1 MSKAG
6 PFAMMALVSP
16 ACLSM
21 SCSRFD
27 RPGKTAVLIAAAASA
42 ELISART
49 RFAEVASATTS
60 GKGMGVMA
68 GVGEAVALVVA
79 AAVGAPVSAAGRA
92 VFTSAN
98 ANKTKQS
105 LSFML
110 EPTYRSFREAP
121 AQPRMDANGSSL
133 APPPY
138 HDATKEK
145 QLPQA
150 RIELTGSRRADTK
163 FKPRMDTNEH
173 E

>member
-1 MSKAG
+1 
-6 PFAMMALVSP
+6 
-16 ACLSM
+16 
-21 SCSRFD
+21 
-27 RPGKTAVLIAAAASA
+27 
-42 ELISART
+42 
-49 RFAEVASATTS
+49 
-60 GKGMGVMA
+60 MA

-79 AAVGAPVSAAGRA
+79 AAVGALVSAAGRA

-121 AQPRMDANGSSL
+121 AQPRMDANGSSF

-150 RIELTGSRRADTK
+150 RIELTGSRRADTELNREWT
-163 FKPRMDTNEH
+163 RMDAKQKQLFVWIRVHSWLRTHTGLEGLWLSRFEPTKLECADTELNREWTRNKNSYSCLFASIRG
-173 E
+173 